1 MKIQER
7 TEKAKSAIIPYHDII
22 RLRKNETIP
31 NIYDVE
37 MKHFEHLQK
46 YDSMECHIVLYPY
59 SRKICSQNIK
69 FFPFEEYVKDILS
82 CQKSAYIPIRSQFN
96 EIFGLLM
103 GLVLIIIFALF
114 KPADLFSLEAIV
126 SVLGVYFVGK
136 ELWDDIERLLINI
149 SKTWSLRY
157 QENYYA
163 YQLGKHT
170 TLTHYSR
177 FAKKNRYGKVPLLPE
192 KMDFIEQSNS
202 QTTRM
207 CFKVR
212 DLQSLQDSTGHM
224 FSIHI
229 DPDVVQE
236 FEQEGFMFGVK
247 LSFNKHFLGFVYHFE
262 LFQSLHKGSKG
273 CLDEKG
279 EWIEGGIFYRKTL
292 TLGRLKLFIKS
303 GLLHQ
308 ETIIE

>member
-1 MKIQER
+1 MKLQKK
-7 TEKAKSAIIPYHDII
+7 TEKTKSVAIPYPDII
-22 RLRKNETIP
+22 RLRKNEEIP

-37 MKHFEHLQK
+37 MKHLEGLQG
-46 YDSMECHIVLYPY
+46 YDSIECHTVLYPY
-59 SRKICSQNIK
+59 SRKISSENIK
-69 FFPFEEYVKDILS
+69 FYPFEEYVKDILS
-82 CQKSAYIPIRSQFN
+82 SQKSAYIPIRSQFN
-96 EIFGLLM
+96 EIFGLLLGAM
-103 GLVLIIIFALF
+103 LIAIFSIF
-114 KPADLFSLEAIV
+114 NPASLLSIEAIV

-149 SKTWSLRY
+149 SKTWKIRY
-157 QENYYA
+157 RENYYV

-202 QTTRM
+202 QTIRM
-207 CFKVR
+207 CFNTK
-212 DLQSLQDSTGHM
+212 DLQSFQDSSGHI

-229 DPDVVQE
+229 DPALQQD

-247 LSFNKHFLGFVYHFE
+247 LSFNKHFLGIVKHLE
-262 LFQSLHKGSKG
+262 LFQSFHKQSKG
-273 CLDEKG
+273 CLDENG
-279 EWIEGGIFYRKTL
+279 EWVEGGIFYRKTF
-292 TLGRLKLFIKS
+292 TLGRLKLFMKS